1 MLVGFATN
9 SCVDT
14 SNTQFVADALSLGR
28 DQQYWKDFRKEK
40 SARNKIEGKTE
51 DKRNYQHR

>member
-14 SNTQFVADALSLGR
+14 SNTQLVADALSLGR

-51 DKRNYQHR
+51 DKKLSA